1 MVRVSNAIIAFLNF
15 LTLIVAVVGIGA
27 AVWIQ
32 FNPSATL
39 CQKVLQKPFVIL
51 GLSLLVVSLLG
62 LIGSCFRV
70 SFFLWIYLTV
80 MFLIILGVLC
90 FLFFT
95 IIITNKRVGTALSG
109 KGYKDARLGDYSHW
123 LQKYVVNAQ
132 NWDQI
137 KSCLVDIRLC
147 QHLANG
153 KNADYYKHSLS
164 ATQSGCCKPPT
175 YCGFEFHNAT
185 YWTTP
190 KAGPAVPHQDCKKWS
205 NVQTELCFECESCK
219 TAVLENLRKQWKK
232 LAIINSCI
240 LAFVLVVYSVGC
252 CALKNNSRSRY
263 DKYRGGFYP

>member
-62 LIGSCFRV
+62 LIGSCFR
-70 SFFLWIYLTV
+70 
-80 MFLIILGVLC
+80 
-90 FLFFT
+90 
-95 IIITNKRVGTALSG
+95 
-109 KGYKDARLGDYSHW
+109 
-123 LQKYVVNAQ
+123 
-132 NWDQI
+132 I

-164 ATQSGCCKPPT
+164 
-175 YCGFEFHNAT
+175 GFEFHNAT

-232 LAIINSCI
+232 LAIINSCV

-263 DKYRGGFYP
+263 DKICLNRRRPLARLRSTTVAGASLPLTRDHRQIFGGWESQALENRVPPTPHR

>member
-39 CQKVLQKPFVIL
+39 CQK
-51 GLSLLVVSLLG
+51 
-62 LIGSCFRV
+62 
-70 SFFLWIYLTV
+70 
-80 MFLIILGVLC
+80 
-90 FLFFT
+90 
-95 IIITNKRVGTALSG
+95 
-109 KGYKDARLGDYSHW
+109 
-123 LQKYVVNAQ
+123 KYVVNAQ

-164 ATQSGCCKPPT
+164 ATQPPT

-232 LAIINSCI
+232 LAIINSCV
-240 LAFVLVVYSVGC
+240 LAFVLIVYSVGC

-263 DKYRGGFYP
+263 DKAQ

>member
-80 MFLIILGVLC
+80 MFLIILGVIC

-137 KSCLVDIRLC
+137 KSCL
-147 QHLANG
+147 
-153 KNADYYKHSLS
+153 
-164 ATQSGCCKPPT
+164 SGCCKPPT

-190 KAGPAVPHQDCKKWS
+190 KTGPAVPHQDCKKWS

-240 LAFVLVVYSVGC
+240 LAFVLIVYSVGC